1 MLFLPVGGN
10 NDASSRTS
18 PVSDGSAATLLR
30 PLHAVGCIL
39 TDITREPSSLHRRTE
54 WLAGLLELC
63 HLQGFQG
70 HYRERFP
77 SGGYLKAI
85 IIA

>member
-1 MLFLPVGGN
+1 
-10 NDASSRTS
+10 
-18 PVSDGSAATLLR
+18 LR

-39 TDITREPSSLHRRTE
+39 TDITREPSSLHR
-54 WLAGLLELC
+54 LDVQQGYC

-77 SGGYLKAI
+77 PGGYLKAT
-85 IIA
+85 IIAFCITLPQPPMIAELLNRLA